1 MAEPLPT
8 VGLLVRME
16 AKAGR
21 EEDVENFLREALP
34 LVEDEEDTVVW
45 FSMRLGPSTFCIF
58 DAFPDDSGRQAHLQG
73 QVAQG
78 LKERGPELFAEDP
91 TIEPV
96 DLLAAKLSEL
106 VGSGAR

>member
-1 MAEPLPT
+1 MADALPT

-16 AKAGR
+16 AKTGR
-21 EEDVENFLREALP
+21 EEEVESFLREALP
-34 LVEDEEDTVVW
+34 LVEQEDDTVLW
-45 FSMRLGPSTFCIF
+45 FALRLGPSTFAIF

-73 QVAQG
+73 RVAQALG
-78 LKERGPELFAEDP
+78 ERGPQLLDGDP

-106 VGSGAR
+106 VGTT